1 MALNFVKFQRGSS
14 AAYEALKT
22 RHALESDALYFIYD
36 KAKPQEGGLLYLGE
50 VLIGGTGINGA
61 SQLSELSDVSFENI
75 NLLDGMVLQYQ
86 GTSGKWKPI
95 SIKSAIE
102 NSGASLSGSGVT
114 VTSGNTQEGQTV
126 EQVRNTLDPTPT
138 EGDIVFVNG
147 VPYIYDGN
155 SWQTLT
161 GQSIE
166 DRLTLLEN
174 GLAGVDAKIA
184 NAIANANHLTY
195 EVISGELPTIT
206 EQNVGDLSNKIL
218 LVADSNGNGTNI
230 YREYIII
237 GSDENATYEE
247 LGTLNDINLENY
259 VQVGDLNDYVTQSDF
274 QAFQTVVANTYVT
287 NTNFN
292 AAVGDLNALA
302 AAVEK
307 PSTDLSTEMIA
318 LYERLKWGELDQTNN
333 SQEG

>member
-22 RHALESDALYFIYD
+22 RHAVESDALYFIYNKD
-36 KAKPQEGGLLYLGE
+36 KPQEGGLLYLGE
-50 VLIGGTGINGA
+50 VLIGGTGITGA

-218 LVADSNGNGTNI
+218 LVADSNGDGTNI

>member
-14 AAYEALKT
+14 TAYEALKL
-22 RHALESDALYFIYD
+22 RGALESDALYFIYD
-36 KAKPQEGGLLYLGE
+36 KTKPEEGGLLYLGE

-61 SQLSELSDVSFENI
+61 SQLNELSDVSFEDI
-75 NLLDGMVLQYQ
+75 TPLDGMILQYK
-86 GTSGKWKPI
+86 GTAQKWQPI

-102 NSGASLSGSGVT
+102 NSGANLSGSGVT
-114 VTSGNTQEGQTV
+114 VTSGNTQEGQTI

-155 SWQTLT
+155 TWQTLT

-174 GLAGVDAKIA
+174 GLAEVDAKIA
-184 NAIANANHLTY
+184 SAIVAANHLTY

-206 EQNVGDLSNKIL
+206 DQNVGNLSNKIL
-218 LVADSNGNGTNI
+218 LVANSNGDGTNT
-230 YREYIII
+230 YREYMVI
-237 GSDENATYEE
+237 GSGENATYEE
-247 LGTLNDINLENY
+247 LGALNNINLENY
-259 VQVGDLNDYVTQSDF
+259 VQVGDLDDYITQNDF
-274 QAFQTVVANTYVT
+274 QAFQTIVANTYVT

-292 AAVGDLNALA
+292 AAVGDLNALTT
-302 AAVEK
+302 AVGK
-307 PSTDLSTEMIA
+307 QSTDLSTEMIA

-333 SQEG
+333 NQEG